1 MNQMLILLEQLHIQ
15 DELNE
20 LKKATIDRVVVNK
33 DNSYVFYISSTRIVP
48 LNEVR
53 LLFLAKAKF
62 PYPCDFIFDWIS
74 SYYIPRCFRICIIYF

>member
-33 DNSYVFYISSTRIVP
+33 DNSYVFYISSTRI
-48 LNEVR
+48 
-53 LLFLAKAKF
+53 
-62 PYPCDFIFDWIS
+62 YH
-74 SYYIPRCFRICIIYF
+74 